1 MKKTGIRFS
10 DERLITP
17 SGLSLV
23 GGILGKSDLVKRCNR
38 MSVTDRRSQ
47 PQIKNGD
54 ILLTYIGLLCQGKPA
69 FENVKEM
76 LADPDYYKSALGI
89 SYAIPSA
96 EMLRQ
101 RMDSIG
107 SSLRKE
113 ILDANVNM
121 LKAHNFLPTPLKNG
135 FVPLDMDVTPMD
147 NSKSG
152 KEGVSRTY
160 KGFDGYA
167 PMMAYLGT
175 EGFLINAELR
185 EGKQHSQKHTPEFL
199 RETLALSRKL
209 TDGQFLVRLDSGND
223 AAENIGI
230 LLESGTWF
238 IIKRNLRRGE
248 SKEDW
253 LEKVKGCCKD
263 VRHPREGKTVYV
275 GSSWKDV
282 SYKETDGNTKTVCI
296 RVGYEVIE
304 RTIDKHGQFL
314 FPADIEVN
322 TWWMNLG
329 QSDDEVID
337 LYHAHGE
344 CEQYHSEI
352 KNDMDIERL
361 PSGKFETNELVIE
374 LTILAYNI
382 LRIIGQASIKSRHA
396 PATKHPVRRRRIRT
410 VISNL
415 IQIAGHVT
423 EHARQIILSLGRSN
437 IWRHTFKD
445 LYQQLVL
452 S

>member
-1 MKKTGIRFS
+1 MKKIVVRFS

-69 FENVKEM
+69 FENVKEI
-76 LADPDYYKSALGI
+76 LADPDYCKSALGI

-96 EMLRQ
+96 ETLRQ

-185 EGKQHSQKHTPEFL
+185 EGRKTAFSETHT
-199 RETLALSRKL
+199 
-209 TDGQFLVRLDSGND
+209 
-223 AAENIGI
+223 GI
-230 LLESGTWF
+230 PPGDPCS
-238 IIKRNLRRGE
+238 
-248 SKEDW
+248 
-253 LEKVKGCCKD
+253 V
-263 VRHPREGKTVYV
+263 P
-275 GSSWKDV
+275 
-282 SYKETDGNTKTVCI
+282 
-296 RVGYEVIE
+296 
-304 RTIDKHGQFL
+304 
-314 FPADIEVN
+314 
-322 TWWMNLG
+322 
-329 QSDDEVID
+329 
-337 LYHAHGE
+337 
-344 CEQYHSEI
+344 
-352 KNDMDIERL
+352 
-361 PSGKFETNELVIE
+361 
-374 LTILAYNI
+374 
-382 LRIIGQASIKSRHA
+382 
-396 PATKHPVRRRRIRT
+396 
-410 VISNL
+410 
-415 IQIAGHVT
+415 
-423 EHARQIILSLGRSN
+423 
-437 IWRHTFKD
+437 
-445 LYQQLVL
+445 
-452 S
+452 